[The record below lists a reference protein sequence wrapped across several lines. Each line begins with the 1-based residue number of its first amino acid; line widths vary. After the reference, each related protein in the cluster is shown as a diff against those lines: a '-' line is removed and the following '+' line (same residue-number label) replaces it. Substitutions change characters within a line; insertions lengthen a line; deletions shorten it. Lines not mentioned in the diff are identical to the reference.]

1 MILFHNFVKILVMN
15 AKKKNIAK
23 EPTEIYKV
31 TSKNGV
37 TSEELHPVLV
47 QLIEK
52 SKKEHEQGFSF
63 SHEEAMQKIKLKFSI

>member
-1 MILFHNFVKILVMN
+1 MN

-37 TSEELHPVLV
+37 TSEELNPILV

-52 SKKEHEQGFSF
+52 SKKEHEQGLDL
-63 SHEEAMQKIKLKFSI
+63 SHEEAMQKIKLKFPL